1 MPTRTQFGTNS
12 RNGSARVNIHL
23 PVVVIVMVDVKPAPS
38 AGSVAL
44 MTMVW
49 LPEAPVI
56 DTKNGNCPPANRI
69 NASITRDQQTMD
81 EGMQQRHQNSH
92 PSVTD

>member
-49 LPEAPVI
+49 LPEAPAT
-56 DTKNGNCPPANRI
+56 DTKNGNSPPACKQKQCVNH
-69 NASITRDQQTMD
+69 TRPTND
-81 EGMQQRHQNSH
+81 G
-92 PSVTD
+92 